1 MIDGTTRRQLLK
13 TMSTATFLALGGGV
27 LSACSRSGG
36 ASGADV
42 VLTVAGGVAGFD
54 AMPTAK
60 EQKANPS
67 TKAYAD
73 ALSAWLKDNPG
84 VRTKQVSLN
93 VWDQQALSTAITGGT
108 APAAFPADV
117 VSAWNQAQL
126 AAASKQGLFADV
138 TDQLKAHKVE
148 ENLTDYAK
156 PIFMRKKVGDRFF
169 VAPRVYN
176 VGTGIHYRLDLIRQ
190 AGLKEPTPDW
200 TWDDVRELARGLTT
214 ESRKG
219 MVLQGSGVNGP
230 MNADGMDFHA
240 HVPAP
245 ETGWNWRWDYLGQA
259 DRWIPLIQGAR
270 DMIFKD
276 QSILSDVSMTDTDAR
291 AAFVRGDVAMQHN
304 TVVYYDV
311 PPGTEDAPTDLAKK
325 LGKPIWDVVG
335 WTTEPVGRN
344 GRGSATQG
352 QVDTV
357 GFSPDLAGEAL
368 DKSVS
373 LLAYMQTEG
382 WVRQRTAVYEATK
395 DPQRV
400 FVQEDIT
407 PVYKGLLEKLPS
419 SPDEAWGEPFMDQVR
434 RAAQIPLVPSDVWFF
449 PAEANQGPTTTVR
462 DDMTSRWANER
473 GDIDLRADLTN
484 LGATLN
490 KQAASFTSSTG
501 DDEFV
506 KNALAF
512 YEANAEYWQENAP
525 EYYQNVFRDWYEDT
539 VMPALK

>member
-200 TWDDVRELARGLTT
+200 TWDDVRELAR
-214 ESRKG
+214 
-219 MVLQGSGVNGP
+219 
-230 MNADGMDFHA
+230 D
-240 HVPAP
+240 
-245 ETGWNWRWDYLGQA
+245 
-259 DRWIPLIQGAR
+259 
-270 DMIFKD
+270 
-276 QSILSDVSMTDTDAR
+276 
-291 AAFVRGDVAMQHN
+291 
-304 TVVYYDV
+304 
-311 PPGTEDAPTDLAKK
+311 
-325 LGKPIWDVVG
+325 
-335 WTTEPVGRN
+335 
-344 GRGSATQG
+344 
-352 QVDTV
+352 
-357 GFSPDLAGEAL
+357 SP
-368 DKSVS
+368 
-373 LLAYMQTEG
+373 
-382 WVRQRTAVYEATK
+382 
-395 DPQRV
+395 
-400 FVQEDIT
+400 
-407 PVYKGLLEKLPS
+407 
-419 SPDEAWGEPFMDQVR
+419 R
-434 RAAQIPLVPSDVWFF
+434 RA
-449 PAEANQGPTTTVR
+449 G
-462 DDMTSRWANER
+462 
-473 GDIDLRADLTN
+473 RAWCSK
-484 LGATLN
+484 AV
-490 KQAASFTSSTG
+490 AST
-501 DDEFV
+501 
-506 KNALAF
+506 
-512 YEANAEYWQENAP
+512 AP
-525 EYYQNVFRDWYEDT
+525 
-539 VMPALK
+539 